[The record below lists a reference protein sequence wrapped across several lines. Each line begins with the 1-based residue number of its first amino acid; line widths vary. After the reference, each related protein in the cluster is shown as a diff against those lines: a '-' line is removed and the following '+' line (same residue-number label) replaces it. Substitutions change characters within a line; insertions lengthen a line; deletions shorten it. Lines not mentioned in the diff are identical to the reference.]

1 MENTNPLPSAPVSD
15 APIADPSPA
24 MPAATE
30 SPTDAPMSAPLA
42 YAAVVETTVAIMGLP
57 TDVGERVKSLLSGL
71 GATSATPEQV
81 ALLAHATNRDEELR
95 DADTTGYLRGRNEQI
110 DATQHFPPSADTAPV
125 EQEPPA
131 FPRYNRRSV
140 WNL

>member
-1 MENTNPLPSAPVSD
+1 MENTNPLPSAPVAE
-15 APIADPSPA
+15 APSADTSPV
-24 MPAATE
+24 MPPATE
-30 SPTDAPMSAPLA
+30 SPTVDSLSAPPA
-42 YAAVVETTVAIMGLP
+42 YEAVVETTVAIMGLP
-57 TDVGERVKSLLSGL
+57 TDVGERVKSLLSDL

-81 ALLAHATNRDEELR
+81 ALLAHAMNRDEELR

-110 DATQHFPPSADTAPV
+110 DATQHFPPSADSPSV